1 MRGGQK
7 ISLRSVVLLVHETLK
22 RRETTVQDKL
32 EVTQLTLYRV
42 NHCLNTL
49 VVKRTSVRKMSFK
62 PRASWRRE
70 S

>member
-1 MRGGQK
+1 MKGGQK

-42 NHCLNTL
+42 SDCLNTL
-49 VVKRTSVRKMSFK
+49 VVWRTSVRKMSFK
-62 PRASWRRE
+62 PRAS
-70 S
+70 